1 MDECI
6 AWSTV
11 GKNDWMDELLSRLG
25 RGNFDIRSRLKNR
38 ELAPDQQRVENFN
51 LRCIKYYFCCWS
63 LTVACSHLLGK
74 FGSKV
79 EACAHP
85 WNKLSELQHKQLVKQ
100 YGHLI
105 FSIIFKRTYW
115 AIWYKRNQ
123 NWHTKSQ
130 STNLLLFFANS
141 PKIPHDMISNL
152 LAYLLQATV
161 PDWQD
166 QC

>member
-1 MDECI
+1 MDKMHCMVYCWKKWLDGQTSLSLGWRKLWYPISPEKPRACT
-6 AWSTV
+6 WSTE
-11 GKNDWMDELLSRLG
+11 GFKNL
-25 RGNFDIRSRLKNR
+25 
-38 ELAPDQQRVENFN
+38 N

-63 LTVACSHLLGK
+63 LTVVCSHLLGK

-85 WNKLSELQHKQLVKQ
+85 WNKLSELQHKQLVKL
-100 YGHLI
+100 YDHLI
-105 FSIIFKRTYW
+105 FSIIFKRT
-115 AIWYKRNQ
+115 IWYRRNQ
-123 NWHTKSQ
+123 NWHTQ
-130 STNLLLFFANS
+130 NESTNLLLLFANS
-141 PKIPHDMISNL
+141 PKIPHDMISSHL